1 MLLGSVGN
9 GIGVL
14 LLSNYYKLQ
23 ISWLVFLVK
32 LTEAGVWE
40 FFQPIAFDTS
50 PFGAWSEEV
59 L

>member
-14 LLSNYYKLQ
+14 LLSNYNKLQ
-23 ISWLVFLVK
+23 IFWLVFLVK
-32 LTEAGVWE
+32 LTEAGVVG
-40 FFQPIAFDTS
+40 ILSADS
-50 PFGAWSEEV
+50 

>member
-9 GIGVL
+9 GVL
-14 LLSNYYKLQ
+14 LLSNYNKLQ

-32 LTEAGVWE
+32 LTEADVVG
-40 FFQPIAFDTS
+40 ILSADS
-50 PFGAWSEEV
+50 

>member
-14 LLSNYYKLQ
+14 LLSNYNKLQ

-32 LTEAGVWE
+32 LTEAGVVG
-40 FFQPIAFDTS
+40 ILSADS
-50 PFGAWSEEV
+50 